1 MRLLK
6 ECCRLKSTPNRDL
19 SYSTHREEVLIEKK
33 IIRMPTKM
41 LNLISFLPNALI
53 ATITQPNFQIS
64 YFKTKEANL
73 DSITATM
80 L

>member
-1 MRLLK
+1 
-6 ECCRLKSTPNRDL
+6 
-19 SYSTHREEVLIEKK
+19 
-33 IIRMPTKM
+33 MPTKM